1 MLNSDSMYDD
11 ARQSKLQELRKLMV
25 EQNFIDENGVLDSD
39 ALEDAL
45 TQATDGAEMGEMG
58 EMEPGAAEEEGA
70 EGPEIEI
77 EVEEEETPLAIA
89 RRKAFKPEKKVA
101 RSPGTAMMI
110 ALGSSKAP
118 MGKKMPK
125 FGKA

>member
-45 TQATDGAEMGEMG
+45 TQATDGAEMGEM
-58 EMEPGAAEEEGA
+58 EPDAAEEGA